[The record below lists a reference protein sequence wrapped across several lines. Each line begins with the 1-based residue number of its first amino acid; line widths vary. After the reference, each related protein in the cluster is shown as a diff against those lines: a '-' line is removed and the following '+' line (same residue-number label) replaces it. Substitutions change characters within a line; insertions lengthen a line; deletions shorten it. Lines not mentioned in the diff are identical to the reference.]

1 MVILMDAMGVF
12 LFCLT
17 SKICIGNMIQRRRD
31 YGKREPSRD
40 AHKIYIV
47 CEGKGTEPDY
57 FAFFEG
63 LSSNLQVITIPPTK
77 GNDPLKLLERAK
89 QVLLDDNRK
98 YTIDYKQGDTIW
110 FVIDT
115 DTWEKE
121 GKIAPLR
128 KFCSQQNTDIPRYF
142 DEIKPY
148 NAWNVAQSN
157 PCFEI
162 WLYYH
167 IYESKP
173 ILDDVYKYT
182 SFKEYVNNY
191 ISGGF
196 NFEKD
201 PTRLEDAITNTQKN
215 FSASEEGMPLLFASE
230 MYQLGAEIQ
239 SFVKKDVAKLRCK
252 I

>member
-1 MVILMDAMGVF
+1 
-12 LFCLT
+12 
-17 SKICIGNMIQRRRD
+17 MIQRRRD

-47 CEGKGTEPDY
+47 CEGKGTEPNY

-63 LSSNLQVITIPPTK
+63 LSSNLQVITIPPEDGT
-77 GNDPLKLLERAK
+77 DPLKLMERAK
-89 QVLLDDNRK
+89 HVLIDEERT
-98 YTIDYKQGDTIW
+98 YTVEYENHDTVW

-115 DTWEKE
+115 DKWEQE

-128 KFCSQQNTDIPRYF
+128 EFCSQKNIDIPKMY
-142 DEIKPY
+142 DEFKAY

-167 IYESKP
+167 FYDNVP
-173 ILDDVYKYT
+173 LDEDIEKHAT
-182 SFKEYVNNY
+182 FKEYVDSL

-201 PTRLEDAITNTQKN
+201 PVRLDDAILNAENNHSVDK
-215 FSASEEGMPLLFASE
+215 EGKPEIYTTEVYLL
-230 MYQLGAEIQ
+230 GKEID
-239 SFVKKDVAKLRCK
+239 SFVKSDLMKLLNK
-252 I
+252 LK

>member
-1 MVILMDAMGVF
+1 MVVMVVF
-12 LFCLT
+12 LSCRT
-17 SKICIGNMIQRRRD
+17 SKICIGDMIQRRRD
-31 YGKREPSRD
+31 YDKREPSKD

-47 CEGKGTEPDY
+47 CEGRGTEPNY

-63 LSSNLQVITIPPTK
+63 LSSNLQVITIPPTD
-77 GNDPLKLLERAK
+77 GSDPLKLMARAK
-89 QVLLDDNRK
+89 EKLVDEGRT
-98 YTIDYKQGDTIW
+98 YTVEYEHGDTVW

-128 KFCSQQNTDIPRYF
+128 EFCAQKNASIPLEY
-142 DEIKPY
+142 DEVKAY
-148 NAWNVAQSN
+148 SAWNVAQSN

-167 IYESKP
+167 FYETKPQENDISKCS
-173 ILDDVYKYT
+173 
-182 SFKEYVNNY
+182 SFKEYVNSV

-201 PTRLEDAITNTQKN
+201 PARLEYAIANTGKN
-215 FSASEEGMPLLFASE
+215 FLLTTTGKLSLFTSELYLLGSE
-230 MYQLGAEIQ
+230 IDG
-239 SFVKKDVAKLRCK
+239 FVKNDLAKLK
-252 I
+252 NKMV

>member
-1 MVILMDAMGVF
+1 MVVMVVF
-12 LFCLT
+12 LSCRT

-31 YGKREPSRD
+31 YDKREPSRD

-47 CEGKGTEPDY
+47 CEGKGTEPNY

-63 LSSNLQVITIPPTK
+63 LSSNLQVITIPPTD
-77 GNDPLKLLERAK
+77 GTDPLKLMERAK
-89 QVLLDDNRK
+89 QVLIGVDRE
-98 YTIDYKQGDTIW
+98 YTVEYEHGDTVW

-128 KFCSQQNTDIPRYF
+128 QFCAQKNAAITLEY
-142 DEIKPY
+142 DEVKAY
-148 NAWNVAQSN
+148 SAWNVAQSN
-157 PCFEI
+157 PSFEI

-167 IYESKP
+167 FYENRP
-173 ILDDVYKYT
+173 IQEEVEKYA
-182 SFKEYVNNY
+182 SFKEYVHNS

-201 PTRLEDAITNTQKN
+201 PVRLEDAIMNTKNN
-215 FSASEEGMPLLFASE
+215 FSLDKSISILIFASE
-230 MYQLGAEIQ
+230 MYRLGLEIDG
-239 SFVKKDVAKLRCK
+239 FVKTDILKLK
-252 I
+252 NKLG

>member
-1 MVILMDAMGVF
+1 MVVMAVF
-12 LFCLT
+12 LSCRT

-31 YGKREPSRD
+31 YDKREPSRD

-47 CEGKGTEPDY
+47 CEGKGTEPNY

-63 LSSNLQVITIPPTK
+63 LSSNLQVITIPPTD
-77 GNDPLKLLERAK
+77 GTDPLKLMERAK
-89 QVLLDDNRK
+89 QVLTGEDRE
-98 YTIDYKQGDTIW
+98 YTVEYEHGDTVW
-110 FVIDT
+110 FVVDT

-128 KFCSQQNTDIPRYF
+128 QFCAQKNAAIPLEYN
-142 DEIKPY
+142 EVKTY

-167 IYESKP
+167 FYENRPVSDEVAKHA
-173 ILDDVYKYT
+173 
-182 SFKEYVNNY
+182 SFKEYVNST
-191 ISGGF
+191 IAGGF

-201 PTRLEDAITNTQKN
+201 PVRLETATVNAERN
-215 FSASEEGMPLLFASE
+215 FQTDKDSKLLDYSSEVYLL
-230 MYQLGAEIQ
+230 GKEIDG
-239 SFVKKDVAKLRCK
+239 FVKSDITKLINK
-252 I
+252 LK

>member
-1 MVILMDAMGVF
+1 
-12 LFCLT
+12 
-17 SKICIGNMIQRRRD
+17 MIQRRKD
-31 YGKREPSRD
+31 YGKKEPSRD

-47 CEGKGTEPDY
+47 CEGEGTEPAY

-63 LSSNLQVITIPPTK
+63 LSSNLQVIIIPPTK
-77 GNDPLKLLERAK
+77 GTDPLKLKERAEQALK
-89 QVLLDDNRK
+89 GDNRE
-98 YTIDYKQGDTIW
+98 YTVDYKQGDTVW

-128 KFCSQQNTDIPRYF
+128 EFCSQKNAAIPLNY
-142 DEIKPY
+142 DEIKSY

-167 IYESKP
+167 IYENKP
-173 ILDDVYKYT
+173 ISDDVGKFS
-182 SFKEYVNNY
+182 SFKEFVDDC

-196 NFEKD
+196 DFEKD
-201 PTRLEDAITNTQKN
+201 PARLEDAIANTRKF
-215 FSASEEGMPLLFASE
+215 FSVDENGTPSLFTSE
-230 MYQLGAEIQ
+230 MYRLGVEINA
-239 SFVKKDVAKLRCK
+239 FVKNDVAKLRNK
-252 I
+252 LG

>member
-1 MVILMDAMGVF
+1 MVVMGAF
-12 LFCLT
+12 LSCLT

-47 CEGKGTEPDY
+47 CEGEKTERIY

-63 LSSNLQVITIPPTK
+63 LSSNLQIITIPPMEGT
-77 GNDPLKLLERAK
+77 DPLKLLERAK
-89 QVLLDDNRK
+89 QVLLGDSRE
-98 YTIDYKQGDTIW
+98 YTIDYKQHDTIW

-121 GKIAPLR
+121 GKVAPLR
-128 KFCSQQNTDIPRYF
+128 EFCSQQNVVIPQNF
-142 DEIKPY
+142 SEIKPY
-148 NAWNVAQSN
+148 RAWNVAQSN

-167 IYESKP
+167 IYKNKP
-173 ILDDVYKYT
+173 ISDDVGKFS
-182 SFKEYVNNY
+182 SFKEFVDDC

-196 NFEKD
+196 DFEKD
-201 PTRLEDAITNTQKN
+201 PARLEDAIANTRKN
-215 FSASEEGMPLLFASE
+215 FLVDENGIPSLFTSEL
-230 MYQLGAEIQ
+230 YQLGMEIH
-239 SFVKKDVAKLRCK
+239 SFVKIDVAKLRNK
-252 I
+252 LG